1 MRGQHHPREA
11 AAAAR
16 PLRRDQPGARA
27 QCPQE
32 RSVTAVPMLQTTEL
46 LQVECLPGFD
56 GGLDQVAVN
65 QPSQSFTVPGEGPS
79 DQTAHLI

>member
-1 MRGQHHPREA
+1 
-11 AAAAR
+11 
-16 PLRRDQPGARA
+16 
-27 QCPQE
+27 
-32 RSVTAVPMLQTTEL
+32 MLQTTEL

-56 GGLDQVAVN
+56 GGLDQVAAN

>member
-1 MRGQHHPREA
+1 MRGQHHPRAA

-16 PLRRDQPGARA
+16 PLRRDQPGACA
-27 QCPQE
+27 PCPQE
-32 RSVTAVPMLQTTEL
+32 QCDSVPMLQTTEL

-65 QPSQSFTVPGEGPS
+65 QPSQSFTVPKVGPS
-79 DQTAHLI
+79 NQTSHWI

>member
-1 MRGQHHPREA
+1 MVSIIPA
-11 AAAAR
+11 
-16 PLRRDQPGARA
+16 QPPQPPAHCAVTNQVPVFSA

-65 QPSQSFTVPGEGPS
+65 QPSQSFTVTGEG
-79 DQTAHLI
+79 LY

>member
-1 MRGQHHPREA
+1 MVSIIPA
-11 AAAAR
+11 
-16 PLRRDQPGARA
+16 QPPQPPAHCAVTNQVPSA

-32 RSVTAVPMLQTTEL
+32 QCDSVPMLQTTEL

-65 QPSQSFTVPGEGPS
+65 QPSQSFTVPKVGPS
-79 DQTAHLI
+79 NQTSHWI

>member
-1 MRGQHHPREA
+1 MVSIIPAQPPQPPAHCAVTNQVPA
-11 AAAAR
+11 LSV
-16 PLRRDQPGARA
+16 PQDQRL
-27 QCPQE
+27 
-32 RSVTAVPMLQTTEL
+32 TAVPMLQTTEL

-56 GGLDQVAVN
+56 GGLDQVAAN

>member
-1 MRGQHHPREA
+1 MVSIIPA
-11 AAAAR
+11 
-16 PLRRDQPGARA
+16 QPPQPPAHCAVTNQVSSA

-32 RSVTAVPMLQTTEL
+32 QSDSVPMLQTTEL

-65 QPSQSFTVPGEGPS
+65 QPSQSFTVPKVGPFN
-79 DQTAHLI
+79 QTSHWI